1 MSITRAKTSS
11 VAQGPSTKKTLLG
24 GNDVILGG
32 SYDAIGTA
40 VVGSGGQ
47 SSVTFSSIP
56 STYKHL
62 QIRGFSK
69 SNRAVYVEDLA
80 VRFNSDTA
88 TNYSSHRL
96 YGDGA
101 SATADAESTRNRMN
115 IGQISGGS
123 ATYSSGF
130 GGLVM
135 DVLDYTSVNKA
146 KTIRCLSGY
155 DDNGRGFIQFAS
167 GAWYNSSTAVSSIT
181 LLPLFGTTIS
191 EYSQFDL
198 YGIK

>member
-1 MSITRAKTSS
+1 M
-11 VAQGPSTKKTLLG
+11 P
-24 GNDVILGG
+24 ILGIMASAISG
-32 SYDAIGTA
+32 NLSSYESIST
-40 VVGSGGQ
+40 VTVGSGGQ
-47 SSVTFSSIP
+47 SSIDFTSIP

-62 QIRGFSK
+62 QIRAIGR

-80 VRFNSDTA
+80 MRCNSDTA

-101 SATADAESTRNRMN
+101 SATSDAESTRNRMN
-115 IGQISGGS
+115 LGQIAGGS

-130 GGLVM
+130 GGLVI
-135 DVLDYTSVNKA
+135 DVLDYTSTNKA

-155 DDNGRGFIQFAS
+155 DDNGRGFIQLAS

-191 EYSQFDL
+191 QYSSFAL
-198 YGIK
+198 YGIKG